1 MFVKASS
8 KEIAMGNAADPMTS
22 TTGTAQREGLGGGAL
37 APPLFARIK
46 IN

>member
-22 TTGTAQREGLGGGAL
+22 TTGTAQREGMGGGFS
-37 APPLFARIK
+37 PPSLFARIE

>member
-22 TTGTAQREGLGGGAL
+22 TTGTAQREGLGGAL